1 VTVLYLLAPAVIA
14 AAVLFAVLYTLC
26 IYVRAAVV
34 VVLMGWEWIRDKAR
48 RRR

>member
-1 VTVLYLLAPAVIA
+1 MTVLYLLAPAVIA

-34 VVLMGWEWIRDKAR
+34 LVVMGMEWIRKRIR
-48 RRR
+48 R